1 MLRMRY
7 GDQSYHDIY
16 TKILKVIKWIQM
28 QVKSFT
34 DNQKCVALQEN
45 SGWSAVQ
52 VQFFTY
58 EKYLQLTVYKNLHS
72 C

>member
-1 MLRMRY
+1 
-7 GDQSYHDIY
+7 
-16 TKILKVIKWIQM
+16 M

-34 DNQKCVALQEN
+34 DNQICVALQEN